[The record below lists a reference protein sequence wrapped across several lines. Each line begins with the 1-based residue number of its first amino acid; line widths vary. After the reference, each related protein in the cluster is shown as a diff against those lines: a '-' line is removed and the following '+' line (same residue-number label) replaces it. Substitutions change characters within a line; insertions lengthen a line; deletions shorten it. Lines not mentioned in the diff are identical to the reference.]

1 MEGKLPRGLDALS
14 GSEPMSLWQVLRSLD
29 SVAVYRARIQRS
41 KEAGS
46 NKVRGPVQSTN
57 SGAFL

>member
-1 MEGKLPRGLDALS
+1 M
-14 GSEPMSLWQVLRSLD
+14 D

-46 NKVRGPVQSTN
+46 NKVSSFWAPSGVHLTQS
-57 SGAFL
+57 